1 MRWSKFVMEEQTD
14 KPILEVGRL
23 TSWYQMKLMQLFQC
37 TQPVLEYCHT
47 PRIAGD
53 RWQNEMK
60 SVWFCSILSKFT
72 PVFNFDRASHEYEKF
87 ARSRDLQNLNVWVG
101 RQAITWSRQSSEW
114 SPRRQGGYL
123 GRRVRIWEGVGIL
136 DEWEGYTGEE
146 GLLEDYL
153 GVWREWGRCVINRV
167 YSSLTPQSNTGHWE
181 EGTHWDNFLCL
192 QKQIE
197 FLIWHHISSWCKLV
211 LLCYN
216 FWRLCT

>member
-1 MRWSKFVMEEQTD
+1 MQCWPTPPFLYMDDVYHQRDDCIIHWHRTLTMRWSKFVMEEQTD

-114 SPRRQGGYL
+114 SARRQGGYL
-123 GRRVRIWEGVGIL
+123 GKEGEDMRRGGNIGWVGGLYRGRGVIRGLFGGMEGM
-136 DEWEGYTGEE
+136 GE
-146 GLLEDYL
+146 
-153 GVWREWGRCVINRV
+153 VC
-167 YSSLTPQSNTGHWE
+167 H
-181 EGTHWDNFLCL
+181 
-192 QKQIE
+192 
-197 FLIWHHISSWCKLV
+197 
-211 LLCYN
+211 
-216 FWRLCT
+216 

>member
-1 MRWSKFVMEEQTD
+1 MHWHRTLTMRWSKFVMEEQTD

-87 ARSRDLQNLNVWVG
+87 ARSRDLQNLKVWVG
-101 RQAITWSRQSSEW
+101 PASHNLEQAILWMVAKEA
-114 SPRRQGGYL
+114 
-123 GRRVRIWEGVGIL
+123 RRVFGDGGWGYEKGWEYWMSGRVIQGKR
-136 DEWEGYTGEE
+136 GY
-146 GLLEDYL
+146 
-153 GVWREWGRCVINRV
+153 
-167 YSSLTPQSNTGHWE
+167 
-181 EGTHWDNFLCL
+181 
-192 QKQIE
+192 
-197 FLIWHHISSWCKLV
+197 
-211 LLCYN
+211 
-216 FWRLCT
+216 